1 MLEREGLLEVRPHI
15 GTFVSLIDLNMISDI
30 LYLRETLEQAV
41 LRDLTAGYD
50 KSQEFRIR
58 LLLQRQ
64 CELLE
69 QDLPAA
75 ELGRAFIINDNEFH
89 TTLYELAGKRT
100 VMDFLT
106 GVSSQYERF
115 RTFLNLGDRDNLLRL
130 YNDHIKIWSCIS
142 SRDYEGLSDVVS
154 HHIYDG
160 FNASTEIISRHPD
173 YFCPFH

>member
-69 QDLPAA
+69 QDLPAE
-75 ELGRAFIINDNEFH
+75 ELGRASS
-89 TTLYELAGKRT
+89 
-100 VMDFLT
+100 LT
-106 GVSSQYERF
+106 ITSSTQRS
-115 RTFLNLGDRDNLLRL
+115 T
-130 YNDHIKIWSCIS
+130 S
-142 SRDYEGLSDVVS
+142 SPG
-154 HHIYDG
+154 
-160 FNASTEIISRHPD
+160 NAPSWI
-173 YFCPFH
+173 F

>member
-15 GTFVSLIDLNMISDI
+15 STFVSPDRPQHDLDIS
-30 LYLRETLEQAV
+30 LSEETLEQAV

-64 CELLE
+64 CGLLE
-69 QDLPAA
+69 QDLPAE

-115 RTFLNLGDRDNLLRL
+115 LL
-130 YNDHIKIWSCIS
+130 
-142 SRDYEGLSDVVS
+142 
-154 HHIYDG
+154 
-160 FNASTEIISRHPD
+160 
-173 YFCPFH
+173 